1 MFTFLDLL
9 VVVFMVVAASGLM
22 ASCLMFL
29 TKKPVLRKVCFYI
42 ASALALYVGYVGVR
56 IGGSLFPVQSAI
68 GIAVG
73 IAAIAAVVMTLTGK
87 GNEKKFMAARIIAAA
102 ALVIGIVNAFLL

>member
-9 VVVFMVVAASGLM
+9 VVVFMVIAASGLL

-29 TKKPVLRKVCFYI
+29 TKKPVLRKACFYI
-42 ASALALYVGYVGVR
+42 TSALALYVGYVGVR
-56 IGGSLFPVQSAI
+56 IGGSLFPVQSAA

-73 IAAIAAVVMTLTGK
+73 IAAIAAVVMALTGK
-87 GNEKKFMAARIIAAA
+87 ENEKKFMTARIIAAA